1 MPRIQVNKFLK
12 NLRDLTVL
20 RKLNKEGYS
29 LNQSHISAMHEDLM
43 PEEVEAILRKRYSNS
58 KDKSFLQYLF
68 RDYEKYKAKYWTPY
82 KSIQV
87 FIILI
92 CLGLVVFAVSN
103 YFPTEKTI
111 PSEIVSSE
119 NNLDYEINLLDHEED
134 ETESEYSETQFKYAM
149 KVLRD
154 ADDLLK
160 SEAIKNINDRALT
173 QQNMQTPNSSRVPR
187 ARIDVKDF
195 NDNFIKNRM
204 II

>member
-1 MPRIQVNKFLK
+1 MLRISCVCG
-12 NLRDLTVL
+12 V
-20 RKLNKEGYS
+20 KL
-29 LNQSHISAMHEDLM
+29 L
-43 PEEVEAILRKRYSNS
+43 
-58 KDKSFLQYLF
+58 
-68 RDYEKYKAKYWTPY
+68 
-82 KSIQV
+82 
-87 FIILI
+87 
-92 CLGLVVFAVSN
+92 
-103 YFPTEKTI
+103 PTEKTI

-119 NNLDYEINLLDHEED
+119 NNSDYEINLLDHEDD

-195 NDNFIKNRM
+195 NDNFIKNRKCND
-204 II
+204 IRSKKVTFKFEIAIESSGSVTSVNYLGNSNSLSREKRSY